1 MYGHIYILYNINI
14 NIVMLKPECG
24 NLGVVESCCVAAGI
38 HPATGYTFCNFF
50 ANFKNLKDYCLSG
63 LFLITTKY
71 SLALIFRKLS
81 MGVLSSVIEG

>member
-1 MYGHIYILYNINI
+1 MYGYVYILYNINI

-24 NLGVVESCCVAAGI
+24 NVGVVESCCVAPGHRI
-38 HPATGYTFCNFF
+38 HILQLF

>member
-1 MYGHIYILYNINI
+1 MGIPMYGYVYILYNINI

-24 NLGVVESCCVAAGI
+24 NVGVVESCCVAAGI
-38 HPATGYTFCNFF
+38 HPATGYTFCNF
-50 ANFKNLKDYCLSG
+50 LLISG

-81 MGVLSSVIEG
+81 MGVLKG